1 MHYFTYK
8 NNKLF
13 CEDVSLEALAQ
24 KVGTPTY
31 VYSQATL
38 TRHFKAYQDVLKN
51 RGHGMPNHLVCFS
64 VKANSNLE
72 ILKFLKKLGAGFD
85 IVSQGELYR
94 VLKVGGNPK
103 HVVFSGVGKT
113 QEEMTYALKKNILCF
128 NVESEQELSLLNDI
142 AQNLKKKAPV
152 SLRVNPDIDPKT
164 HPYISTGL
172 KENKFGIPIQE
183 ALALYQRSSEFPSI
197 QFIGIDCHIGSQ
209 MLSLEP
215 ILESVR
221 ELKKVIL
228 DLKQKGIAIQH
239 LNIGGGLGI
248 PYSKEAPPS
257 PQEYL
262 KDVLQELKDLNIKLL
277 CEPGRTIVGNA
288 GILLTK
294 VLYTKQ
300 APSKNFVIVDSA
312 MNDLIRPTLYGAH
325 HEIWPVQRSLAS
337 LGMTSGGMTSVD
349 IVGPICESGDF
360 LAKDRTISQPAAG
373 DLLAIMSAGAYGFSM
388 SSNYNS
394 RPRAAEVLVNGK
406 NFKVCRKRETLKDLI
421 QGETR

>member
-1 MHYFTYK
+1 MHYFIYK

-13 CEDVSLEALAQ
+13 CEDVALETIAK

-38 TRHFKAYQDVLKN
+38 TRHFKAYEDVLKN
-51 RGHGMPNHLVCFS
+51 HDHLVCFS
-64 VKANSNLE
+64 VKANSNLSV
-72 ILKFLKKLGAGFD
+72 LKLLSKLGAGFD

-94 VLKVGGNPK
+94 VLKAGGNPQK
-103 HVVFSGVGKT
+103 VVFSGVGKT
-113 QEEMTYALKKNILCF
+113 QEEMAYALQKNILCF
-128 NVESEQELSLLNDI
+128 NVESDQELALLNLV
-142 AQNLKKKAPV
+142 ARKLKKKAPV
-152 SLRVNPDIDPKT
+152 SIRVNPDIDPKT

-172 KENKFGIPIQE
+172 KENKFGIPIKE
-183 ALALYQRSSEFPSI
+183 ALALYQRASEFSAI

-228 DLKQKGIAIQH
+228 DLKQKGIHIRH

-248 PYSKEAPPS
+248 PYSKEVPPS

-262 KDVLQELKDLNIKLL
+262 KDVLQELKDLKIKLL

-294 VLYTKQ
+294 VLYTKKTT
-300 APSKNFVIVDSA
+300 SKNFIIVDAA
-312 MNDLIRPTLYGAH
+312 MNDLIRPTLYDAH
-325 HEIWPVQRSLAS
+325 HEIWPVEKRSLAS
-337 LGMTSGGMTSVD
+337 ISVD
-349 IVGPICESGDF
+349 VVGPICESGDF
-360 LAKDRTISQPAAG
+360 LAKERELPHSHAG
-373 DLLAIMSAGAYGFSM
+373 DFLAILSAGAYGFSM

-394 RPRAAEVLVNGK
+394 RPRVAEVLVNGK
-406 NFKVCRKRETLKDLI
+406 SFKVCRKRETLNDLI
-421 QGETR
+421 RGENL

>member
-8 NNKLF
+8 NNHLF

-24 KVGTPTY
+24 KAGTPTY

-64 VKANSNLE
+64 VKANSNLSV
-72 ILKFLKKLGAGFD
+72 LKLLSSLGAGFD

-94 VLKVGGNPK
+94 VLKSGGNPK
-103 HVVFSGVGKT
+103 KVVFSGVGKT
-113 QEEMTYALKKNILCF
+113 KEEMLYALKKNIFCF
-128 NVESEQELSLLNDI
+128 NVESKQELKLLNEI
-142 AQNLKKKAPV
+142 AQKLKKKAPV

-172 KENKFGIPIQE
+172 KENKFGIPLSE
-183 ALALYQRSSEFPSI
+183 ALTLYQSKKDFPYVN
-197 QFIGIDCHIGSQ
+197 FIGMDCHIGSQ

-221 ELKKVIL
+221 ELKKLILELKRSGIVIH
-228 DLKQKGIAIQH
+228 H

-248 PYSKEAPPS
+248 PYSQETPPS

-262 KDVLQELKDLNIKLL
+262 KDVLQELKELPIKLL

-294 VLYTKQ
+294 VLYTKKMT
-300 APSKNFVIVDSA
+300 SKNFVIVDSA

-325 HEIWPVQRSLAS
+325 HEVWPVHQKETLSWTAD
-337 LGMTSGGMTSVD
+337 V
-349 IVGPICESGDF
+349 VGPICESGDF
-360 LAKDRTISQPAAG
+360 LAKDRTISQPIVG
-373 DLLAIMSAGAYGFSM
+373 DLLAMMSTGAYGFSM

-394 RPRAAEVLVNGK
+394 RPRAAEVLVHGNK
-406 NFKVCRKRETLKDLI
+406 FKICRKRETLKDLI
-421 QGETR
+421 RGENP

>member
-1 MHYFTYK
+1 MHYFIYK

-13 CEDVSLEALAQ
+13 CEDVALETIAK

-38 TRHFKAYQDVLKN
+38 TRHFKAYEDVLKN
-51 RGHGMPNHLVCFS
+51 HDHLVCFS
-64 VKANSNLE
+64 VKANSNLSV
-72 ILKFLKKLGAGFD
+72 LKLLSKLGAGFD

-94 VLKVGGNPK
+94 VLKAGGNPQK
-103 HVVFSGVGKT
+103 VVFSGVGKT
-113 QEEMTYALKKNILCF
+113 QEEMAYALQKNILCF
-128 NVESEQELSLLNDI
+128 NVESDQELALLNLV
-142 AQNLKKKAPV
+142 AQKLKKKAPV
-152 SLRVNPDIDPKT
+152 SIRVNPDIDPKT

-172 KENKFGIPIQE
+172 KENKFGIPIKE
-183 ALALYQRSSEFPSI
+183 ALALYQRASEFSAI

-228 DLKQKGIAIQH
+228 DLKQKGIHIRH

-248 PYSKEAPPS
+248 PYSKEVPPS

-262 KDVLQELKDLNIKLL
+262 KDVLQELKDLKIKLL

-294 VLYTKQ
+294 VLYTKKTT
-300 APSKNFVIVDSA
+300 SKNFIIVDAA
-312 MNDLIRPTLYGAH
+312 MNDLIRPTLYDAH
-325 HEIWPVQRSLAS
+325 HEIWPVEKRSLAS
-337 LGMTSGGMTSVD
+337 ISVD
-349 IVGPICESGDF
+349 VVGPICESGDF
-360 LAKDRTISQPAAG
+360 LAKERELPHSHAG
-373 DLLAIMSAGAYGFSM
+373 DFLAILSAGAYGFSM

-394 RPRAAEVLVNGK
+394 RPRVAEVLVNGK
-406 NFKVCRKRETLKDLI
+406 SFKVCRKRETLNDLI
-421 QGETR
+421 RGENL

>member
-8 NNKLF
+8 NNHLF

-31 VYSQATL
+31 VYSQATV

-51 RGHGMPNHLVCFS
+51 HGHDMPNHLVCFS
-64 VKANSNLE
+64 VKANSNLA
-72 ILKFLKKLGAGFD
+72 ILKLLKNLGAGFD

-94 VLKVGGNPK
+94 VLKAGGNPK

-113 QEEMTYALKKNILCF
+113 QEEMIYALKKNILCF
-128 NVESEQELSLLNDI
+128 NVESEQELILLNQV
-142 AQNLKKKAPV
+142 AKKLKKKAPV
-152 SLRVNPDIDPKT
+152 SIRVNPDIDPKT

-183 ALALYQRSSEFPSI
+183 ALALYQRSSEFSSI

-209 MLSLEP
+209 MLSLDP

-228 DLKQKGIAIQH
+228 DLKQKGIHIHH

-248 PYSKEAPPS
+248 PYSKETPPS

-262 KDVLQELKDLNIKLL
+262 KDVLGELKDLKIKLL

-294 VLYTKQ
+294 VLYTKKT
-300 APSKNFVIVDSA
+300 ASKNFIIVDSA
-312 MNDLIRPTLYGAH
+312 MNDLIRPTLYDAH
-325 HEIWPVQRSLAS
+325 HEVWPVQRSLTT
-337 LGMTSGGMTSVD
+337 LGMTSVD
-349 IVGPICESGDF
+349 IVGPICQSGDF
-360 LAKDRTISQPAAG
+360 LAKDRKLAQPKSS
-373 DLLAIMSAGAYGFSM
+373 DLLAMMSAGAYGFSM

-394 RPRAAEVLVNGK
+394 RPRAAEVLVSGNK
-406 NFKVCRKRETLKDLI
+406 FKICRKRETLKDLI
-421 QGETR
+421 RGEKP